1 MTAERAS
8 IFTGVQI
15 GVETSG
21 SAAANK
27 KLNSLSF
34 KPAVKAEIATFRPM
48 GTKYPTMTALGKE
61 WVVSPF
67 EGVLTFSEAIYPL
80 ASVCDGGSVQSLGGS
95 PAAYRWYF
103 GSDSDGPDTPKTFT
117 VEQGDSTRAHR
128 FSNGLVTGLSF
139 DFSRSEVK
147 ISGDMIGKA
156 LADDITMTSTPTAI
170 ELVPVLPT
178 QVSVYLDNTSGSL
191 GGTLMTRALTVSWA
205 LTDRFGPLWTLN
217 AAEASFATQVETEPK
232 PTVKLK
238 IEADA
243 VGMALLTTM
252 RAGSTKFMRILAEG
266 AVISGSNK
274 YTLQIDSALQV
285 TNVSE
290 FSDEDGVFAI
300 EWEFAIV
307 YDATWGKAFEIQ
319 VMNKQSAL

>member
-1 MTAERAS
+1 
-8 IFTGVQI
+8 VQI
-15 GVETSG
+15 GVESGAG

-27 KLNSLSF
+27 KLNSLGF

-67 EGVLTFSEAIYPL
+67 EGKLTFSESIYPL
-80 ASVCDGGSVQSLGGS
+80 ASGCDGGSVQSLGGS

-103 GSDSDGPDTPKTFT
+103 GSDVDGADTPAKFT

-128 FSNGLVTGLSF
+128 FSNGLVTGLTF

-156 LADDITMTSTPTAI
+156 LVDDITMTATPTAI
-170 ELVPVLPT
+170 ELVPVLPK
-178 QVSVYLDNTSGSL
+178 QVSVYLDDL
-191 GGTLMTRALTVSWA
+191 GADLGDTLLTRALTASWA
-205 LTDRFGPLWTLN
+205 LTDRFGPVWTLN
-217 AAEASFATQVETEPK
+217 SAEASFAAHVETEPK

-238 IEADA
+238 LEADA
-243 VGMALLTTM
+243 AGMALLATM

-266 AVISGSNK
+266 ATISGGNK

-285 TNVSE
+285 ANVSE

-300 EWEFAIV
+300 EWEFTMV
-307 YDATWGKAFEIQ
+307 YDATWGKVFEVQ
-319 VMNKQSAL
+319 VINKQSAL